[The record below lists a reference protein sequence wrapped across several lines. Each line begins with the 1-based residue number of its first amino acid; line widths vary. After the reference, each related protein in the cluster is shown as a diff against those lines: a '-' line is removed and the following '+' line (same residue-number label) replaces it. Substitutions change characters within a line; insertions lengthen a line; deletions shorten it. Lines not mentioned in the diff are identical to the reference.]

1 MAIEDKEK
9 WNKKYKNTPELLASR
24 PQSYKLSNVI
34 NYAKGLNAL
43 DVACGSGRNSI
54 FLANNGFNVTAI
66 DISEVALNS
75 LNEKNNP
82 KIKTQLVDLDTHKF
96 DENSYDLIIMT
107 NFLDRKAIPKLVNAL
122 KKDGVLFIETY
133 MFHEENEKPPSNPDF
148 LLKEGEL
155 KNFFDEK
162 EVEIIEY
169 DEFFNESFELYKM
182 RKQAIAIRKK

>member
-9 WNKKYKNTPELLASR
+9 WNKKYKNTPELLANR
-24 PQSYKLSNVI
+24 PQSYKLSNII
-34 NYAKGLNAL
+34 NYAKGLDAL

-54 FLANNGFNVTAI
+54 FLANSGFNVTSV
-66 DISEVALNS
+66 DISEVALDS

-107 NFLDRKAIPKLVNAL
+107 NFLDRKAIPKLVKAL
-122 KKDGVLFIETY
+122 KKEGVLFVETY
-133 MFHEENEKPPSNPDF
+133 MFHEENEKQPSNPDF

-155 KNFFDEK
+155 KSFFDEK
-162 EVEIIEY
+162 EVEILEY
-169 DEFFNESFELYKM
+169 DEFFNEDFELYKM

>member
-24 PQSYKLSNVI
+24 PQSYKLSNII
-34 NYAKGLNAL
+34 NYTKGLDAL

-54 FLANNGFNVTAI
+54 FLANNGFNVTSV
-66 DISEVALNS
+66 DISEVALDS

-96 DENSYDLIIMT
+96 DESNYDLIIMT
-107 NFLDRKAIPKLVNAL
+107 NFLDRKAIPKLVKAL
-122 KKDGVLFIETY
+122 KKEGVLFIETY

-155 KNFFDEK
+155 KSFFDEK
-162 EVEIIEY
+162 EIEILEY

>member
-54 FLANNGFNVTAI
+54 FLANNGFNVTTI

>member
-122 KKDGVLFIETY
+122 KKDGVLFVETY

>member
-9 WNKKYKNTPELLASR
+9 WNKKYKNTPELLANR
-24 PQSYKLSNVI
+24 PQSYKLSNII
-34 NYAKGLNAL
+34 NYAKGLDAL

-54 FLANNGFNVTAI
+54 FLANSGFNVTSV
-66 DISEVALNS
+66 DISEVALDS

-96 DENSYDLIIMT
+96 DENSYNLIIMT
-107 NFLDRKAIPKLVNAL
+107 NFLDRKAIPKLVKAL
-122 KKDGVLFIETY
+122 KKEGVLFIETY
-133 MFHEENEKPPSNPDF
+133 MFHQENEKPPSNPDF

-155 KNFFDEK
+155 KSFFDEN
-162 EVEIIEY
+162 EVEILEY
-169 DEFFNESFELYKM
+169 DEFFNENFELYKM

>member
-54 FLANNGFNVTAI
+54 FLANNGFNVTSI

-122 KKDGVLFIETY
+122 KKDGILFIETY

>member
-9 WNKKYKNTPELLASR
+9 WNKKYKNTPELLANR
-24 PQSYKLSNVI
+24 PQSYKLSNII
-34 NYAKGLNAL
+34 NYAKGLDAL

-54 FLANNGFNVTAI
+54 FLANSGFNVTSV
-66 DISEVALNS
+66 DISEVALDS

-107 NFLDRKAIPKLVNAL
+107 NFLDRKAIPKLVKAL

-133 MFHEENEKPPSNPDF
+133 MFHEENEKQPSNPDF

-155 KNFFDEK
+155 KSFFTEK
-162 EVEIIEY
+162 EVEILEY
-169 DEFFNESFELYKM
+169 DEFFNEDFELYKM

>member
-9 WNKKYKNTPELLASR
+9 WNKKYKDTPELLASR

-54 FLANNGFNVTAI
+54 FLANNGFNVTSI

-162 EVEIIEY
+162 KVEIIEY

>member
-54 FLANNGFNVTAI
+54 FLANNGFNVTSI

>member
-9 WNKKYKNTPELLASR
+9 WNKKYKNTPELLANR
-24 PQSYKLSNVI
+24 PQSYKLSNII
-34 NYAKGLNAL
+34 NYAKGLDAL

-54 FLANNGFNVTAI
+54 FLANSGFNVTSV
-66 DISEVALNS
+66 DISEVALDS

-107 NFLDRKAIPKLVNAL
+107 NFLDRKAIPKLVKAL

-155 KNFFDEK
+155 KSFFDEK
-162 EVEIIEY
+162 EVEILEY

>member
-54 FLANNGFNVTAI
+54 FLANNGFNVTSI

-162 EVEIIEY
+162 KVEIIEY

>member
-24 PQSYKLSNVI
+24 PQSYKLSNII
-34 NYAKGLNAL
+34 NYAKGLDAL

-54 FLANNGFNVTAI
+54 FLANSGFNVTSV
-66 DISEVALNS
+66 DISEVALDS

-107 NFLDRKAIPKLVNAL
+107 NFLDRKVIPKIVKAL
-122 KKDGVLFIETY
+122 KKEGVLFVETY

-155 KNFFDEK
+155 KSFFDKK
-162 EVEIIEY
+162 EVEILEY

>member
-24 PQSYKLSNVI
+24 PQSYKLSNII
-34 NYAKGLNAL
+34 NYAKGLDAL

-54 FLANNGFNVTAI
+54 FLANSGFNVTSV
-66 DISEVALNS
+66 DISEVALDS